1 MNLPP
6 LLFVFIVVILT
17 FLSVFFIVISA
28 PTLLN
33 MGLLGRFRSRRLAE
47 MEQWHKNLF
56 VTSRSPQEHIAWLE
70 WGSVGVFFVTLVVS
84 RNIFLAALLVF
95 FIWRIPGLV
104 YWHLSKVR
112 RESFEAHLP
121 VVLDQLTSA
130 TKAGKSLSQAISSVS
145 TYAPHPISQEFGQ
158 ITSDQKLGSD
168 LPTSL
173 KAARDRVG
181 SKPFGLAVTSMLV
194 NTELGG
200 NLPQTMR
207 VMSASLKEIWRLD
220 QKLTTSSAE
229 GRKGGM
235 ILCVMP
241 IVILAIVL
249 VMQPE
254 LITTLFSSV
263 VGYIVLFMAIAIYF
277 FGLFWMYRILQV
289 DI

>member
-1 MNLPP
+1 MNIPP
-6 LLFVFIVVILT
+6 LLLVFAVVILT
-17 FLSVFFIVISA
+17 FLSVFMVVISA
-28 PTLLN
+28 PSLLN
-33 MGLLGRFRSRRLAE
+33 AGLLGEFRSRKLAE

-56 VTSRSPQEHIAWLE
+56 VTGSTAKEHIAWLE
-70 WGSVGVFFVTLVVS
+70 WSSVAVVLVTMVFT
-84 RNIFLAALLVF
+84 RNILLAALLLF
-95 FIWRIPGLV
+95 FVWKIPALV

-112 RESFEAHLP
+112 RESFDAHLP

-130 TKAGKSLSQAISSVS
+130 TRAGKSLSQAISSVS

-168 LPTSL
+168 LSTAL
-173 KAARDRVG
+173 KAARDRIG
-181 SKPFGLAVTSMLV
+181 SKSFSLAVTSMLV

-200 NLPQTMR
+200 NLPATMT

-235 ILCVMP
+235 ILCIMP
-241 IVILAIVL
+241 LVILAIVMI
-249 VMQPE
+249 MQPE
-254 LITTLFSSV
+254 LISTLFSSV
-263 VGYIVLFMAIAIYF
+263 IGYVVLILAIALYF
-277 FGLFWMYRILQV
+277 GGLFWMYRILQV